1 MAPRKSPVPEITR
14 SVVNQSSRFGVAP
27 SLIVLHITVSH
38 NRPGLTDIVGI
49 ADFFDRTSTQASS
62 HVVNDQEGND
72 AVLVP
77 DDRKAWTQSAYNS
90 PALSIEQIH
99 FDHTISREK
108 WMRESP
114 RQLANTA
121 LWIAHWS
128 IKHGIPIRRA
138 VTPGSGIV
146 ARSGVATHKQLGAS
160 GGGHVDP
167 GTGYPLPYVLWL
179 ARYFAA
185 LNTAKGS
192 ARHERCRR
200 EVNGRRAHYGL
211 KPLTA

>member
-1 MAPRKSPVPEITR
+1 MGRRPNPEITR
-14 SVVNQSSRFGVAP
+14 SVVNQSSRYGVAP

-38 NRPGLTDIVGI
+38 NRDGLSDIRSI
-49 ADFFDRTSTQASS
+49 ADFFDRSSTQASS
-62 HVVNDQEGND
+62 HVVNDQEGFD
-72 AVLVP
+72 GVLVP
-77 DDRKAWTQSAYNS
+77 DSRKAWTQSTYNP

-99 FDHTISREK
+99 YSALTSRHE
-108 WMRESP
+108 WMRLSP

-138 VTPGSGIV
+138 WTPNSGIV
-146 ARSGVATHKQLGAS
+146 ARSGVATHKQLGSS

-167 GTGYPLPYVLWL
+167 GNGYPMQYVLWL
-179 ARYFAA
+179 ARYFKS
-185 LNTAKGS
+185 LNTQKGS
-192 ARHERCRR
+192 AWHQRCRN
-200 EVNGRRAHYGL
+200 EVNGRRKHHGL